1 MRRASS
7 IRRADLTGSTWGRL
21 VRQVHDTEKAIKPW
35 VVSVVE
41 EALRA
46 GPVTP
51 TDSFHDFGGSS
62 LTAMRI
68 CIRIHKETGVEIT
81 PEALLDSDTIGQF
94 ADEVAAR
101 INS

>member
-1 MRRASS
+1 MS
-7 IRRADLTGSTWGRL
+7 ISRDLS
-21 VRQVHDTEKAIKPW
+21 EKAVTSW

-51 TDSFHDFGGSS
+51 ADSFYDFGGSS

-68 CIRIHKETGVEIT
+68 CIRIHKETGVDIA

-101 INS
+101 KTS

>member
-1 MRRASS
+1 MS
-7 IRRADLTGSTWGRL
+7 ISTGMP
-21 VRQVHDTEKAIKPW
+21 EKAVKLW
-35 VVSVVE
+35 VVGVVE

-46 GPVTP
+46 GPVTLA
-51 TDSFHDFGGSS
+51 DSFHDFGGSS

-68 CIRIHKETGVEIT
+68 CIRIHKETGAEIA

-101 INS
+101 TNS